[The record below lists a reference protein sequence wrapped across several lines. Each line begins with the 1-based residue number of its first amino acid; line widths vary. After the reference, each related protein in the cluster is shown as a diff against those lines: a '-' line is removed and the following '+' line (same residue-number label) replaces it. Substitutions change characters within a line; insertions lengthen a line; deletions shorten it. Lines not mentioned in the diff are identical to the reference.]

1 MKMIIM
7 MMNCNFRHALDVKNT
22 VKCVKESLQRLI
34 WSAHW
39 IVIPLINY
47 WVNCSVKTFLVDLS
61 NLQVFFFFLRT
72 KELHISPDFHTTLN
86 LPVSAHNC
94 SCQVKFVSLEHCV
107 TWRWF
112 LCLGATTWQKIVD
125 ISGIVMMEVELSVRI
140 ESYIMVLGGTFNI

>member
-1 MKMIIM
+1 MKIIIM

-61 NLQVFFFFLRT
+61 NLQVFFFFFPENKRITHLSWLSHNSKFAGVGTQLLMSGEICLTRT
-72 KELHISPDFHTTLN
+72 LCYLEMISVFGRDN
-86 LPVSAHNC
+86 LTEN
-94 SCQVKFVSLEHCV
+94 
-107 TWRWF
+107 RWHF
-112 LCLGATTWQKIVD
+112 WNSNDG
-125 ISGIVMMEVELSVRI
+125 SGIKCAHWKLHH
-140 ESYIMVLGGTFNI
+140 GTRRYF